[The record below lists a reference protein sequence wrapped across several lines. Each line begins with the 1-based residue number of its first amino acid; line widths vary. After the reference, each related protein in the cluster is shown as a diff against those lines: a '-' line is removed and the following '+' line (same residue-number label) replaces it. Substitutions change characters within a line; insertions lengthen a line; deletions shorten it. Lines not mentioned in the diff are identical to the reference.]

1 VTLVDPR
8 LRRFSEDKSP
18 IGEAT
23 RELCQPHFSTR
34 VFVGTDSA
42 DVMGIGRS
50 KPAERGTSRSR
61 CRSQR
66 YDHACRALCMRKTT
80 NLDDISIFVA
90 VAEAG
95 TFSAAAANLQLPA
108 STISR
113 SLTRLEKN
121 MDLLLVRRSQ
131 RGLALTDA
139 GKEYLLSCKRALRV
153 LREGR
158 ELLDKNRAS
167 PSGLLRVACP
177 MTMARDAIAPLLSK
191 FIEAFPDLRVELETY
206 SSSFDQEPK
215 EDIDVF
221 FKVGTPKESSRRIR
235 SYPGVVRG
243 LFASPGYLQARGMP
257 AEPADLTSHSCI
269 GSGRWTLSKG
279 GTTVTP
285 DVAPR
290 VVTDDPL
297 VHRQLVLDGAG
308 IAILP
313 LYIALDPAIGK
324 QLEPILPGWQPRP
337 VVPCAL
343 YSDSSRLIP
352 KVKVFLDFIEK
363 YLGTDLD
370 PRLRGTRARD
380 CFTEP
385 TRGRPTLAK

>member
-1 VTLVDPR
+1 
-8 LRRFSEDKSP
+8 
-18 IGEAT
+18 
-23 RELCQPHFSTR
+23 
-34 VFVGTDSA
+34 
-42 DVMGIGRS
+42 
-50 KPAERGTSRSR
+50 
-61 CRSQR
+61 
-66 YDHACRALCMRKTT
+66 
-80 NLDDISIFVA
+80 
-90 VAEAG
+90 
-95 TFSAAAANLQLPA
+95 
-108 STISR
+108 
-113 SLTRLEKN
+113 
-121 MDLLLVRRSQ
+121 MDLLLVRRSH
-131 RGLALTDA
+131 RGIALTDP
-139 GKEYLLSCKRALRV
+139 GKEYLLACKRALRV

-206 SSSFDQEPK
+206 SSAFDQEPK
-215 EDIDVF
+215 EDVDVF
-221 FKVGTPKESSRRIR
+221 FKVRSPRDSSRRIR

-243 LFASPGYLQARGMP
+243 LFASAKYVENRGIP
-257 AEPADLTSHSCI
+257 AEPRDLASHRCI

-279 GTTVTP
+279 GKTVTP

-313 LYIALDPAIGK
+313 RYIALDPAVAK
-324 QLEPILPGWQPRP
+324 RLVAILPGWQPRP

-352 KVKVFLDFIEK
+352 KVKVFLDFIQK

-370 PRLRGTRARD
+370 PRLRGARARD

-385 TRGRPTLAK
+385 TRGSATVAK